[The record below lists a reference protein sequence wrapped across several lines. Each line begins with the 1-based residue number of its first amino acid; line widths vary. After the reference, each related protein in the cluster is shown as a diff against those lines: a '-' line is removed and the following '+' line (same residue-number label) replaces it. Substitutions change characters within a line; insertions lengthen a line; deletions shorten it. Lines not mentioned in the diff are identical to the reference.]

1 MGVHEDSRKFT
12 GFVTEDGFYECL
24 RVPFGLKNAPSHF
37 QRVVDSILGMYR
49 LDFALAYIDD
59 IIIYSKTLEEHL
71 DHVDKVLEALRSIG
85 MTITEEKC
93 HFAYDNVELLGHR
106 VGRLGLST
114 LKERVEAINA
124 LPYPKTVKEASTIFA
139 KFNYH
144 RDFIPR
150 FAEIALPITK
160 AMGQNKRS
168 TVSNRK
174 AKSIKAKRKESDKP
188 KISPKEM
195 AKARY
200 ALPFPD
206 TEEIRKAFEILKARL
221 SSAPVLIHPDFDREF
236 ILYTDACRKGI
247 GAGLYQVSLED
258 NKLHPI
264 LFISRQLKDAE
275 TRYSATELEC
285 LGLVWSLHKL
295 QHYVDGAKLMIYTD
309 HAALKW
315 IWNAKATVNSR
326 LFRWALLLNPL

>member
-1 MGVHEDSRKFT
+1 MRVHEDSRKFT

-24 RVPFGLKNAPSHF
+24 HVPFGLKNAPSHF
-37 QRVVDSILGMYR
+37 QRVVDAILGMYR
-49 LDFALAYIDD
+49 LDFTLAYIDD

-71 DHVDKVLEALRSIG
+71 EHVDKVLEALRNVG
-85 MTITEEKC
+85 MMVSEEKC
-93 HFAYDNVELLGHR
+93 HFAYDNVELLSHR

-114 LKERVEAINA
+114 LKERVETITA
-124 LPYPKTVKEASTIFA
+124 LPYPKTVKEASTIFT

-150 FAEIALPITK
+150 FAEIALSITK

-168 TVSNRK
+168 TINNHK
-174 AKSIKAKRKESDKP
+174 AKSIKANRKESDAVDKQP
-188 KISPKEM
+188 ISLKEM

-206 TEEIRKAFEILKARL
+206 TDEIRKAFEILKARL
-221 SSAPVLIHPDFDREF
+221 SSAPVLIHPNFDREF

-247 GAGLYQVSLED
+247 GAGLYQMSLED
-258 NKLHPI
+258 NKLHPV

-275 TRYSATELEC
+275 TRYLATELEC
-285 LGLVWSLHKL
+285 LGLAWSLHKL

-309 HAALKW
+309 HAALK
-315 IWNAKATVNSR
+315 
-326 LFRWALLLNPL
+326 